1 MEINRRLANA
11 IKNTYPTN
19 LLSSFY
25 SYILYISSSLIVS
38 PTLRKKRKIR
48 KARRRF
54 RQLDSETEESSFV
67 SRRKARETQRAFLFK
82 MHELST
88 FSFDRNRKKKEHRTP
103 ILDRGYPSPR
113 NGYTDPVLFPGPTI
127 DRLRTIMFYNIAA
140 RASDGSG

>member
-113 NGYTDPVLFPGPTI
+113 NGSRIIPRTDDRPTAYNNVLQHRGQS
-127 DRLRTIMFYNIAA
+127 LGWLGLN
-140 RASDGSG
+140 